1 MNPTVLHADVSTS
14 RQDDA
19 KTSKYVDSSTRRWQR
34 LGLNLFACVNAA
46 SVGTFFVVFVGLIA
60 FPPEPR
66 NALFLLAVGSFALA
80 VLIMG
85 QFIYWSRLALRSIRE
100 RR

>member
-1 MNPTVLHADVSTS
+1 MTPVLPAELRGANQSGVTTS
-14 RQDDA
+14 LH
-19 KTSKYVDSSTRRWQR
+19 VDIATPWWRRW
-34 LGLNLFACVNAA
+34 GLIVFACVNAA
-46 SVGTFFVVFVGLIA
+46 SVGIFFVVFIGLVA

-80 VLIMG
+80 VLVMG
-85 QFIYWSRLALRSIRE
+85 QFVYWSRLALRSFRE

>member
-1 MNPTVLHADVSTS
+1 M
-14 RQDDA
+14 
-19 KTSKYVDSSTRRWQR
+19 
-34 LGLNLFACVNAA
+34 FACVNAA

-66 NALFLLAVGSFALA
+66 SALFLLAVGSFALA

-85 QFIYWSRLALRSIRE
+85 QFIYWSRLALRSFRE